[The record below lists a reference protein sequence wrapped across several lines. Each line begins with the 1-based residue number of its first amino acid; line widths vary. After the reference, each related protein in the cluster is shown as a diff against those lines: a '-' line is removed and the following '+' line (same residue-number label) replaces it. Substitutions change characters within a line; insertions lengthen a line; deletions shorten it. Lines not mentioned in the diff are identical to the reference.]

1 MRKIFSLFTAIL
13 FAGSMM
19 ATDVEVIIHASSGN
33 FYAKT
38 QSWANG
44 TQYDQVVLD
53 EVITA
58 NRIGTGNNGKYYT
71 DWRFYT
77 NGSTNGSFSI
87 DAAAGYELQSAT
99 FTYTVSNS
107 GALYFGET
115 KLTSGTAVELSG
127 NKAVFQCKNTN
138 SATNGQVKVTKIAV
152 TYVASQGGEDP
163 DPTVQTLYLNPGAS
177 WLGYPAKY
185 AVYYFKSSND
195 TENGWS
201 EFMTLAENEENIYT
215 TTIPQGYDKV
225 IFARFNSEAEAPAWD
240 SNKWSQTVD
249 LTIPTDGKNQFTVTS
264 GGTDQ
269 ACDGEWGTYTPTV
282 FADVYFVNKDGWAE
296 DEIKLFGWLDSEN
309 NGWPGVAMTKTS
321 SKLYGYDVYK
331 GKIKE
336 NFTNVII
343 SENGDETKRS
353 GDQVFDKE
361 NPYFYDGAWYASLS
375 VIPANC
381 AIINASANGT
391 AITLKA
397 GAVVVYAE
405 GKYNYIKDE
414 SGVTLIYKQDFGL
427 QIGDTILANIAGSVS
442 VYKNLPEFVPTAAS
456 IAENEVKAGEAPA
469 IADATDEP
477 KAENLNQVV
486 VYKNVTFESEEY
498 SSRTITGSWND
509 KEITFYDQF
518 NKEIKFDTEKIYN
531 VTAAIAVY
539 NSTNQAYI
547 IAAEPVCQDGPY
559 AILVNGEDTV
569 EAVATED
576 QGEYKQF
583 VAYLNLKKNDKIAL
597 LNTSC
602 GTTWMPT
609 IEEGGMSAHFAIEED
624 QATIDT
630 TGCFDLYI
638 KKKSGDD
645 KIFIG
650 AGICEGD
657 TVYPGKFY
665 VTGDSALVVN
675 AGLDKEQA
683 WNPAAIKSTETSYKL
698 NLAAGDYML
707 KITLDGTWGEGKVKG
722 FDALT
727 TVADGLTRGEGQ
739 ANDNIC
745 FTLTEAGE
753 VSVHYDGEY
762 FFLSGN
768 FYVAP
773 VEVHYYLKNNWN
785 GGEWTWKEMTKNEED
800 GTYLLEYAVFGGSG
814 VNINTS
820 ASDEGARYV
829 AAEYIMAFDYT
840 IFDVGVLGA
849 LDTVAFVYDP
859 EEYNS
864 YNPDEESGLSA
875 YITGK
880 YVAPEE
886 PKLANGYYLVGDKY
900 DWTPAAER
908 LFVANGEG
916 GEYVLAGV
924 TLAAEDSLK
933 VVYVENDAITTW
945 YPGGTDNNY
954 VVDAAHAGV
963 KDIYF
968 RPDYAGGEDWYAHC
982 IFIAPT
988 SGTAIDE
995 VAGEAK
1001 AVKILKN
1008 GMLIIEKNGVKY
1020 NVLGVRL

>member
-1 MRKIFSLFTAIL
+1 
-13 FAGSMM
+13 M
-19 ATDVEVIIHASSGN
+19 ATDPVTVKSTFTKATEPSANKVTDLEGVVAWDISTSG
-33 FYAKT
+33 AVGSPT
-38 QSWANG
+38 
-44 TQYDQVVLD
+44 
-53 EVITA
+53 
-58 NRIGTGNNGKYYT
+58 IGTGKYSGTEALLYGSSGSNYYGTVTMSTDYFKDYNVTSVKLYVRNNGSKKGT
-71 DWRFYT
+71 LVAQQ
-77 NGSTNGSFSI
+77 GSVTIGTSTH
-87 DAAAGYELQSAT
+87 SANT
-99 FTYTVSNS
+99 SAWGDLTV
-107 GALYFGET
+107 
-115 KLTSGTAVELSG
+115 
-127 NKAVFQCKNTN
+127 NTN
-138 SATNGQVKVTKIAV
+138 KGAGGTLSVSYSVAQASYWSYIEV
-152 TYVASQGGEDP
+152 TYEEAEP

-240 SNKWSQTVD
+240 SNKWSQTVNLD
-249 LTIPTDGKNQFTVTS
+249 LPTDGKNQFTVTS

-269 ACDGEWGTYTPTV
+269 ECDGEWGTYTPTV

-296 DEIKLFGWLDSEN
+296 DEIKLFGWLGSEN

-336 NFTNVII
+336 TFTNVVI

-414 SGVTLIYKQDFGL
+414 SGVTLIYKQDLGL
-427 QIGDTILANIAGSVS
+427 QTGDTIIANIAGSVT

-456 IAENEVKAGEAPA
+456 IAENEVKAGDAPA

-486 VYKNVTFESEEY
+486 VYKNVTFESDEY
-498 SSRTITGSWND
+498 SSRTITGLWND

-539 NSTNQAYI
+539 NSTYQAYI
-547 IAAEPVCQDGPY
+547 ISAEPVCQDGPY
-559 AILVNGEDTV
+559 AILVNDEDIV
-569 EAVATED
+569 EAVATEN

-583 VAYLNLKKNDKIAL
+583 VAYLSLKENDKIAL

-602 GTTWMPT
+602 GATWMPA
-609 IEEGGMSAHFAIEED
+609 IEEGGMSAHFAVEEG

-638 KKKSGDD
+638 KMKSGDE

-657 TVYPGKFY
+657 TVYPAKFY
-665 VTGDSALVVN
+665 IAGDSALVVN

-683 WNPAAIKSTETSYKL
+683 WNPAAIKSDVVSYKL
-698 NLAAGDYML
+698 NLAAGSYML
-707 KITLDGTWGEGKVKG
+707 KITLNGTWDEGKVKG

-727 TVADGLTRGEGQ
+727 TVADGLTRGEGE

-745 FTLTEAGE
+745 FTLAEAGE
-753 VSVHYDGEY
+753 VSVHYDGEF

-773 VEVHYYLKNNWN
+773 VEVKYYLKNNWD

-829 AAEYIMAFDYT
+829 AAENIMTFDYT
-840 IFDVGVLGA
+840 IFDVGVLGV

-864 YNPDEESGLSA
+864 YKPEEQSGLSA

-900 DWTPAAER
+900 NWTPAAER

-945 YPGGTDNNY
+945 YPAGTDNNY

-968 RPDYAGGEDWYAHC
+968 RPNYNGNDDWYEHC
-982 IFIAPT
+982 IYVAPN
-988 SGTAIDE
+988 SGTAIDK